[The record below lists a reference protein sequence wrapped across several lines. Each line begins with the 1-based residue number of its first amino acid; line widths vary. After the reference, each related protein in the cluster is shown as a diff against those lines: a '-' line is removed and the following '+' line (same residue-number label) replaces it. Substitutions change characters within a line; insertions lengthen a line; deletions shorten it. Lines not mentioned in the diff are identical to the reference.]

1 MQKSTKI
8 KVLLLVLL
16 TWVFLPH
23 LQANNN
29 NTNISLVSF
38 LERVS
43 QQNNINIYIDE
54 DLKDKKVSIF
64 IPDKISNS
72 DLFSLF
78 NITVKKMK
86 YNLIKTGNSYYISL
100 IPSSSSKDYLY
111 NLKYNSYSDCKSVL
125 DILQIKHSYLKDIN
139 SILLSTTDKK
149 YKEIQFLLNQTDV
162 KQKQVILKIM
172 IYEFNDEDRL
182 DSGVKF
188 SSIYKGVTG
197 ATEIALNAIVAP
209 ISNKTNL
216 LLNTDFYGAITLLN
230 EHKKIKVKQFPY
242 VLAKNNKSFKFEA
255 VDNIPYLSKTTKTD
269 SNTVS
274 EENSINY
281 KDVGLKINGRAL
293 IYDDYIT
300 LDLDLII
307 EDLIISDNDDKTPST
322 FKRHL
327 NSNTNIDFNKVLLL
341 SGIKRTKNY
350 INNYNIPFLSNI
362 PYLGEIFKYKTS
374 GETELN
380 ITIAIEVIKK

>member
-1 MQKSTKI
+1 M
-8 KVLLLVLL
+8 